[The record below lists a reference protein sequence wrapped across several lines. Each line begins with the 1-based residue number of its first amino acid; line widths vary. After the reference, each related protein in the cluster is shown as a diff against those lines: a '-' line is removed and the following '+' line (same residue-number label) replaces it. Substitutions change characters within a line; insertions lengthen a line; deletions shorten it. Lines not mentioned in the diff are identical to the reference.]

1 MLNSLRYRLISTAEG
16 GFLLETQPL
25 SSKANLS
32 SSSGPLSRILLC
44 AAQRGWRDECTEE
57 GSCSFSRSRAST
69 LRFLFP
75 PSSFCWGMLRRSA
88 LSLSLTPLHRFAFSP
103 SFLNLVITHSCRLSL
118 SLLLSCLTL
127 FFFHPADS
135 LPPSL
140 SHSLVISLTLH
151 ALSTVKADCYQQ
163 RHTHTDSPTHTHN
176 NWLLQTMFYSFSL
189 HLFPPSSFS
198 H

>member
-1 MLNSLRYRLISTAEG
+1 MHGGGKLLIQSEQG
-16 GFLLETQPL
+16 VDSPIPLPSFFLLLGDAQTLRSLPL
-25 SSKANLS
+25 ADS
-32 SSSGPLSRILLC
+32 SSPVC
-44 AAQRGWRDECTEE
+44 
-57 GSCSFSRSRAST
+57 F
-69 LRFLFP
+69 
-75 PSSFCWGMLRRSA
+75 
-88 LSLSLTPLHRFAFSP
+88 LSLFSQPCHHSLLSP
-103 SFLNLVITHSCRLSL
+103 VTFTSSL
-118 SLLLSCLTL
+118 LPHSLLLSPSRLS
-127 FFFHPADS
+127 PS
-135 LPPSL
+135 LPL